1 MIQTE
6 NDKNFTLKIFS
17 AEYSRKSNDILEPI
31 ILNDS
36 NLRFS
41 VKVPGGILNMKIQ
54 EFLRGNSIEGW
65 KLL

>member
-1 MIQTE
+1 M
-6 NDKNFTLKIFS
+6 
-17 AEYSRKSNDILEPI
+17 KSNDLLEPI

-36 NLRFS
+36 NLSFS
-41 VKVPGGILNMKIQ
+41 VEIPGGILNILELQVPGKRKIGIQ